1 MWAIFLLSAMTVAVV
16 ALVILYIGN
25 KVFIAM
31 ENDRE
36 KRELDARIKHG
47 WVEVQGA
54 AAVVT
59 AD

>member
-31 ENDRE
+31 ENDRKNQKNKNRKE
-36 KRELDARIKHG
+36 N
-47 WVEVQGA
+47 
-54 AAVVT
+54 
-59 AD
+59 